1 MAPLKR
7 GLSNTPIQSELQ
19 VDFGPKD
26 LPEFAEP
33 QKNIVKK
40 LITFMSF
47 VITLLPPYPPDSSNR
62 TQYFLGFYCVEW
74 TCQQPPNH
82 GKKAIV
88 PLSTFRE

>member
-1 MAPLKR
+1 MVPLKR
-7 GLSNTPIQSELQ
+7 GLSITPIQLELQ

-40 LITFMSF
+40 LITYMSF
-47 VITLLPPYPPDSSNR
+47 VITLLPAYPLDSRNS

-82 GKKAIV
+82 GRKAIV